1 MLRDNYR
8 LMEKMMT
15 QELRH
20 EFIREIQERDDMI
33 IRLKDAYKDEKSRVS
48 KTAVVE
54 IESDFKVLLEK
65 VEKKGQNAI
74 NTDMPITHGVL
85 IPKNLMN

>member
-1 MLRDNYR
+1 
-8 LMEKMMT
+8 MEKLMT

-20 EFIREIQERDDMI
+20 EFIREIQERDDII

-48 KTAVVE
+48 KTTIVE

-65 VEKKGQNAI
+65 VEKKGQ
-74 NTDMPITHGVL
+74 
-85 IPKNLMN
+85 